1 MRRLPHI
8 ISRPSA
14 VIIVLLLSFGSIISL
29 FEYYDFETKRLLQKN
44 TQAHELLKA
53 WNDLVSS
60 TKDLLIANDLH
71 FARQRW
77 ISSISTFDHDLKA
90 FMQSDIVKNLAE
102 KDADLKN
109 KVESTGNLWYIIK
122 PRIESVTFSFDEY
135 LTQAD
140 QKAQTEKRSLLHE
153 LMYQM
158 ERRGQSMEYI
168 LLFDLTFDI
177 EYMVSSLNRYFI
189 AELTDTI
196 QILDSIVKRKSRQII
211 MVARVSASLIFAVTI
226 FFIIFTQRALN
237 ASTARLRFL
246 STQLIQ
252 AGEKE
257 RQRISRELHD
267 EVGQGLTAIKFSV
280 ENAQDLIE
288 KGNSS
293 DSLASLNRV
302 VHLIQNTMSEARN
315 ISVSLRPASIDQL
328 GIIATISWFCREY
341 QKTYTGI
348 EIDQAINL
356 QEERVPQPLKIIIY
370 RVLQE
375 SLTNIAKHSNAR
387 NVSISLDTRN
397 GRLNLS
403 VEDDGNGFDIARI
416 DVHPTMQNGFGLI
429 SMRERVELSGGEFE
443 VYSDVGEG
451 TRISARWKI

>member
-44 TQAHELLKA
+44 TQAHELLKG

-60 TKDLLIANDLH
+60 TKDLLIANDLR

-77 ISSISTFDHDLKA
+77 ISSISTFDHDLKD
-90 FMQSDIVKNLAE
+90 FMQSDVVKNLTQ
-102 KDADLKN
+102 KNADLKN
-109 KVESTGNLWYIIK
+109 KVEGTGNLWYIIK

-189 AELTDTI
+189 AELTGTI

-226 FFIIFTQRALN
+226 LFIIFTQRALN

-387 NVSISLDTRN
+387 NVSISLGTRN

>member
-8 ISRPSA
+8 ISKPSS

-29 FEYYDFETKRLLQKN
+29 FEYYDFETKQLSQKN

-60 TKDLLIANDLH
+60 TKDLLIANDLS

-77 ISSISTFDHDLKA
+77 ISSISTFDHDLKD

-158 ERRGQSMEYI
+158 EHRGQSMEYI

-189 AELTDTI
+189 AELTGTI

-226 FFIIFTQRALN
+226 LFIIFTQRALN

-387 NVSISLDTRN
+387 NVSISLGTRN

>member
-8 ISRPSA
+8 ISKPSS

-29 FEYYDFETKRLLQKN
+29 FEYYDFETKRLSQKN

-60 TKDLLIANDLH
+60 TKDLLIANDLS

-77 ISSISTFDHDLKA
+77 ISSISTFDHDLKD
-90 FMQSDIVKNLAE
+90 FMQSDIVKNLTQIN
-102 KDADLKN
+102 ADLKN
-109 KVESTGNLWYIIK
+109 KVEGTGNLWYIIK

-246 STQLIQ
+246 STQLMQ

-302 VHLIQNTMSEARN
+302 VHLIQNTLSEARK

-341 QKTYTGI
+341 QKTYVGI
-348 EIDQAINL
+348 AIEQQINIR
-356 QEERVPQPLKIIIY
+356 EELVPNHLKIVIY

-375 SLTNIAKHSNAR
+375 SLTNIAKHSNA
-387 NVSISLDTRN
+387 NHITISLAQHNSRI
-397 GRLNLS
+397 NLS
-403 VEDDGNGFDIARI
+403 VEDNGRGFDVPGMSV
-416 DVHPTMQNGFGLI
+416 DPTIQNGFGLI
-429 SMRERVELSGGEFE
+429 SMRERVELSGGGLEI
-443 VYSDVGEG
+443 YSGEGEG
-451 TRISARWKI
+451 TTISATWKL

>member
-8 ISRPSA
+8 ISKPSS

-29 FEYYDFETKRLLQKN
+29 FEYYDFETKRLSQKN

-60 TKDLLIANDLH
+60 TKDLLIANDLS

-77 ISSISTFDHDLKA
+77 ISSISTFDHDLKD
-90 FMQSDIVKNLAE
+90 FMQSDVVKNLTQ
-102 KDADLKN
+102 KNADLKN
-109 KVESTGNLWYIIK
+109 KVEGTGNLWYIIK

-135 LTQAD
+135 LTKAD

-189 AELTDTI
+189 AELTGTI

-226 FFIIFTQRALN
+226 LFIIFTQRALN

-370 RVLQE
+370 RVVQE

-387 NVSISLDTRN
+387 NVSISLGTHN

>member
-44 TQAHELLKA
+44 TQAHELLKG

-77 ISSISTFDHDLKA
+77 ISSISTFDHDLKD

-387 NVSISLDTRN
+387 NVSISLGTRN

-416 DVHPTMQNGFGLI
+416 DVHPTMQNGFGLM

>member
-8 ISRPSA
+8 ISKPSS

-29 FEYYDFETKRLLQKN
+29 FEYYDFETKRLSQKN

-60 TKDLLIANDLH
+60 TKDLLIANDLS

-77 ISSISTFDHDLKA
+77 ISSISTFDHDLKD
-90 FMQSDIVKNLAE
+90 FMQSDVVKNLTQ
-102 KDADLKN
+102 KNADLKN
-109 KVESTGNLWYIIK
+109 KVEGTGNLWYIIK

-189 AELTDTI
+189 AELTGTI

-226 FFIIFTQRALN
+226 LFIIFTQRALN

-370 RVLQE
+370 RVVQE

-387 NVSISLDTRN
+387 NVSISLGTRN

>member
-8 ISRPSA
+8 ISKPSSI
-14 VIIVLLLSFGSIISL
+14 IIVLLLSFGSIISL

-44 TQAHELLKA
+44 TQAHELLKG

-60 TKDLLIANDLH
+60 TKDLLIANDLR

-77 ISSISTFDHDLKA
+77 ISSISTFDHDLKD

-109 KVESTGNLWYIIK
+109 KVKSTGNLWYIIK

-196 QILDSIVKRKSRQII
+196 QILDNIVKRKSRQII
-211 MVARVSASLIFAVTI
+211 MVARVSASLIFTVTI
-226 FFIIFTQRALN
+226 LFIIFTQRALN

-370 RVLQE
+370 RVVQE

-387 NVSISLDTRN
+387 NVSISLGTRN

>member
-8 ISRPSA
+8 ISKPSS

-29 FEYYDFETKRLLQKN
+29 FEYYDFETKRLSQKN

-60 TKDLLIANDLH
+60 TKDLLIANDLS

-77 ISSISTFDHDLKA
+77 ISSISTFDHDLKD
-90 FMQSDIVKNLAE
+90 FMQSDVVKNLTQ
-102 KDADLKN
+102 KNADLKN
-109 KVESTGNLWYIIK
+109 KVEGTGNLWYIIK

-135 LTQAD
+135 LTKAD

-158 ERRGQSMEYI
+158 ERHGQGMEYI

-189 AELTDTI
+189 AELTGTI

-211 MVARVSASLIFAVTI
+211 MVARVSASLIFTVTI
-226 FFIIFTQRALN
+226 LFIIFTQRALN

-370 RVLQE
+370 RVVQE

-387 NVSISLDTRN
+387 NVSISLGTRN

>member
-8 ISRPSA
+8 ISKPSS

-29 FEYYDFETKRLLQKN
+29 FEYYDFETKRLSQKN

-60 TKDLLIANDLH
+60 TKDLLIANDLR

-77 ISSISTFDHDLKA
+77 ISSISTFDHDLKD
-90 FMQSDIVKNLAE
+90 FMQSDVVKNLTQ
-102 KDADLKN
+102 KNADLKN
-109 KVESTGNLWYIIK
+109 KVEGTGNLWYIIK

-189 AELTDTI
+189 AELTGTI

-226 FFIIFTQRALN
+226 LFIIFTQRALN

-387 NVSISLDTRN
+387 NVSISLGTRN

>member
-8 ISRPSA
+8 ISKPSS

-29 FEYYDFETKRLLQKN
+29 FQYYDFETKRLSQKN

-60 TKDLLIANDLH
+60 TKDLLIANDLS

-77 ISSISTFDHDLKA
+77 ISSISTFDHDLKD
-90 FMQSDIVKNLAE
+90 FMQSDVVKNLTQ
-102 KDADLKN
+102 KNADLKN
-109 KVESTGNLWYIIK
+109 KVEGTGNLWYIIK

-189 AELTDTI
+189 AELTGTI

-387 NVSISLDTRN
+387 NVSISLGTRN

>member
-44 TQAHELLKA
+44 TQAHELLKG

-60 TKDLLIANDLH
+60 TKDLLIANDLR

-226 FFIIFTQRALN
+226 LFIIFTQRALN

-280 ENAQDLIE
+280 ENAQALIE

-387 NVSISLDTRN
+387 NVSISLGTRN

-416 DVHPTMQNGFGLI
+416 DVHPTMQNGFGLM